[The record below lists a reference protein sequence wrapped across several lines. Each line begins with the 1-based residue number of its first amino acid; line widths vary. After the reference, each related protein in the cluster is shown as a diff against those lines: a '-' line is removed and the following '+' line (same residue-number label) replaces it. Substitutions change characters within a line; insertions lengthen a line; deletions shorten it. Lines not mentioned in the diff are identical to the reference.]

1 MGGGKAPE
9 GSREAVA
16 EVGAPGRCRVLVQP
30 GPEALARFAAATAS
44 LVIRQ
49 ALASRGAALVGL
61 PGGETPRRFLELLA
75 EQPDVDWGRVVVL
88 PADERAVPPSD
99 PRSNEGMIRSCL
111 LERIAGTA
119 PRLLSWEAGSGLG
132 VAELCANFQRQFLSV
147 DPAGTPVMDLCVLGM
162 GQDGHTASLFPGR
175 AYDQRSLA
183 LASTSPT
190 GEPRLSLGPAAL
202 RAAGR
207 LALLL
212 AGPEKSEILVRVV
225 EGPYD
230 PVSLPAQLA
239 ARRPQGGEVW
249 CDAAAAAR
257 LAGG

>member
-1 MGGGKAPE
+1 
-9 GSREAVA
+9 
-16 EVGAPGRCRVLVQP
+16 VLVQP
-30 GPEALARFAAATAS
+30 DPEALARFAAATAG
-44 LVIRQ
+44 LVIRETLTRR
-49 ALASRGAALVGL
+49 AGAALVGL

-75 EQPDVDWGRVVVL
+75 EEPGVDWGRVVVL
-88 PADERAVPPSD
+88 PADERAVPPGD

-111 LERIAGTA
+111 LERIAGVG

-132 VAELCANFQRQFLSV
+132 AAELCANFQRRFLSL

-175 AYDQRSLA
+175 EYDPRPLA

-190 GEPRLSLGPAAL
+190 GEPRLSLGPAAI

-212 AGPEKSEILVRVV
+212 AGPEKSETLVRVV

-257 LAGG
+257 LKGG

>member
-1 MGGGKAPE
+1 MA
-9 GSREAVA
+9 EA
-16 EVGAPGRCRVLVQP
+16 GAPGQCRVLVQSD
-30 GPEALARFAAATAS
+30 PEALAHFGATTAA

-49 ALASRGAALVGL
+49 AVSRSGAAILGL

-88 PADERAVPPSD
+88 PADERSVPPTD
-99 PRSNEGMIRSCL
+99 LRSNEGMIRSCL
-111 LERIAGTA
+111 LDRIDG
-119 PRLLSWEAGSGLG
+119 PGPQLLSWEAGSGLG
-132 VAELCANFQRQFLSV
+132 AADLCANFQRSFLSL
-147 DPAGTPVMDLCVLGM
+147 DGAGAPSMDLCVLGM

-175 AYDQRSLA
+175 EYEPGA
-183 LASTSPT
+183 LVLHSTSPT

-207 LALLL
+207 LALLV
-212 AGPEKSEILVRVV
+212 AGPEKSETLSRVV

-239 ARRPQGGEVW
+239 ARRPEGGEVW

-257 LAGG
+257 LTGG

>member
-1 MGGGKAPE
+1 MA
-9 GSREAVA
+9 AA
-16 EVGAPGRCRVLVQP
+16 GAPGGCQVLVQP
-30 GPEALARFAAATAS
+30 DPEALARFAATTTA
-44 LVIRQ
+44 LLIRE
-49 ALASRGAALVGL
+49 ALEQKGSAIVGL

-75 EQPDVDWGRVVVL
+75 QQPDVGWSHVVLL
-88 PADERAVPPSD
+88 PADERWVPPTD

-111 LERIAGTA
+111 LARIAGPV
-119 PRLLSWEAGSGLG
+119 PRLLSWEAGSGPG
-132 VAELCANFQRQFLSV
+132 TAELCARFQRKFLGL
-147 DPAGTPVMDLCVLGM
+147 DPAGVPVLDLCLLGM

-175 AYDQRSLA
+175 EYDPSSLT
-183 LASTSPT
+183 LDSTSPT

-202 RAAGR
+202 WAAGR

-212 AGPEKSEILVRVV
+212 AGPEKSEVLRRVV

-249 CDAAAAAR
+249 CDAAAASQLT
-257 LAGG
+257 LA

>member
-1 MGGGKAPE
+1 MA
-9 GSREAVA
+9 EAA
-16 EVGAPGRCRVLVQP
+16 SPGHCRVLVQSD
-30 GPEALARFAAATAS
+30 PEALARFAATTAT
-44 LVIRQ
+44 LIIRQ
-49 ALASRGAALVGL
+49 AVARKGAALLGL

-75 EQPDVDWGRVVVL
+75 VQPDVDWGRVVLL
-88 PADERAVPPSD
+88 PADERSVPPTD

-111 LERIAGTA
+111 LDRIAGPG

-132 VAELCANFQRQFLSV
+132 AAELCANFARSLLGL
-147 DPAGTPVMDLCVLGM
+147 DPAGAPAMDLCVLGM

-175 AYDQRSLA
+175 EYEPAA
-183 LASTSPT
+183 LVLNSTSPT

-212 AGPEKSEILVRVV
+212 AGPEKSETLFRVV

-239 ARRPQGGEVW
+239 ARRPEGGEVW
-249 CDAAAAAR
+249 CDAAAAAKLTR
-257 LAGG
+257 G